1 MSTFGDTVFGDR
13 DALDVDIGTGA
24 GLIPNGRVAGGERAD
39 PNGVASGGRQDVSGR
54 EGIEGLRERR
64 WVARR

>member
-24 GLIPNGRVAGGERAD
+24 GLIPNGRVAGESARTPTVWRREA
-39 PNGVASGGRQDVSGR
+39 QDVSGR